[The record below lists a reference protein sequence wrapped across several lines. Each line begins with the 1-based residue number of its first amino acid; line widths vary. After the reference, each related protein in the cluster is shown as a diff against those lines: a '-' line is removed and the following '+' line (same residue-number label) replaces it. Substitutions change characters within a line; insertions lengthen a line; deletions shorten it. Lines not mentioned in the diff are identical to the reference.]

1 MVSAC
6 TEVLITITGAGK
18 AQRLYT
24 AQYAVVN
31 LRFGMKF
38 GGNMAYFIDR
48 RLNGK
53 NKSTVNRQRFLRRY
67 KAQIK
72 QSISEAIN
80 KRSVTDVE
88 SGESVSIPVD
98 DINEPMFHQGR
109 GGMRQRVHPGN
120 DHFVE
125 KDRIERPQGGG
136 GSGSG
141 EGQASNDGEGQ
152 DEFVFQISKDEYLD
166 LLFEDLA
173 LPNLKKNQQRQLNE
187 FKTHRSGYTA
197 NGVPANISVVRS
209 LQNSLARRTAMSAGK
224 RRQLRELEAALDTVE
239 HTEPVQLLEE
249 ERLRKEIAELRE
261 KIARVPFIDTFDL
274 RYKNFEKRPEPS
286 SQAVMFCLMDVS
298 GSMDQATKD
307 MAKRFY
313 ILLYLFL
320 SRTYKNVEVVY
331 IRHHTQAKEVDEHEF
346 FYSQETGGTI
356 VSSALKLMD
365 EVVKERYDPAQWNIY
380 AAQASDGDNWADD
393 SPLCHEIL
401 AKRLLPVVRYY
412 CYIEI
417 TRRAH
422 QTLWREYEHLQSM
435 FENFSMQH
443 IRDQD
448 DIYPVFR
455 ELFHKQA
462 AEMSS

>member
-1 MVSAC
+1 
-6 TEVLITITGAGK
+6 
-18 AQRLYT
+18 
-24 AQYAVVN
+24 
-31 LRFGMKF
+31 
-38 GGNMAYFIDR
+38 MAYFIDR

-67 KAQIK
+67 KSQIK

-80 KRSVTDVE
+80 KRSVTDIE
-88 SGESVSIPVD
+88 SGESVSIPNA

-109 GGMRQRVHPGN
+109 GGRRHRVHPGN
-120 DHFVE
+120 DHFVQND
-125 KDRIERPQGGG
+125 KIERPQGGG
-136 GSGSG
+136 GGGSG
-141 EGQASNDGEGQ
+141 QGDASKNGEGE

-173 LPNLKKNQQRQLNE
+173 LPNLKKTQHRQMTE
-187 FKTHRSGYTA
+187 YKTHRAGYTA

-209 LQNSLARRTAMSAGK
+209 LQNSLARRMAMTAGK
-224 RRQLRELEAALDTVE
+224 RRTLHELEETLEQLA
-239 HTEPVQLLEE
+239 HTEPAQLLEE
-249 ERLRKEIAELRE
+249 ERLRQEINELRQ

-274 RYKNFEKRPEPS
+274 RYRNYERRAEPS

-320 SRTYKNVEVVY
+320 SRNYKNVDVVY
-331 IRHHTQAKEVDEHEF
+331 IRHHTQAKEVDEQEF

-356 VSSALKLMD
+356 VSSALKLME
-365 EVVKERYDPAQWNIY
+365 EVVRERYDPSQWNIY

-393 SPLCHEIL
+393 SPLCHQIL
-401 AKRLLPVVRYY
+401 ANQLLPMVRYY
-412 CYIEI
+412 SYIEI
-417 TRRAH
+417 TRRSH
-422 QTLWREYEHLQSM
+422 QTLWREYETLRDT
-435 FENFSMQH
+435 FDNFAMQH

-455 ELFHKQA
+455 ELFRKQTVGH
-462 AEMSS
+462 